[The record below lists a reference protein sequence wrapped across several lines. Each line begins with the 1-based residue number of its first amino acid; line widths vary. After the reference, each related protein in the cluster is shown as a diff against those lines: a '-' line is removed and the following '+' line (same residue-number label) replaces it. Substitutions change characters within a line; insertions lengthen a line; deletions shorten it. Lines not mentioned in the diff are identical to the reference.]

1 MQTTL
6 CYDFPLAHAKQT
18 CVSWKEIIRR
28 QHRYVTIVF
37 TKQRSIIIKMY
48 ASLRQKDLVKDLK
61 KERAGAFL
69 GTYLLVTE
77 PACPLGM

>member
-1 MQTTL
+1 
-6 CYDFPLAHAKQT
+6 
-18 CVSWKEIIRR
+18 
-28 QHRYVTIVF
+28 
-37 TKQRSIIIKMY
+37 MY

-77 PACPLGM
+77 PACPLGMWNALKSSEIQLDIWTKSEAWTKLSKAQIKY